1 MSSFE
6 NWNISDTNLSL
17 VKKITPSVFIDHRGY
32 YEETYN
38 KQFFLSRNINI
49 DFLQDDISVSKKNVL
64 RGIHGDE
71 KTWKLISCFYGS
83 FQLIVVNNDR
93 TSKEYMKW
101 ESFILSSENRCQ
113 ILVPPR
119 FGNGHLVL
127 SDLAIFHYKQNTQ
140 YDRNSQFTI
149 KWNDPIY
156 KFKWNVNDPILSTR
170 DC

>member
-6 NWNISDTNLSL
+6 HWKISDTNLSL

-38 KQFFLSRNINI
+38 KHFFLSRNINI

-101 ESFILSSENRCQ
+101 ESFILSSENRYQ

-140 YDRNSQFTI
+140 YDRDSQFTI

-156 KFKWNVNDPILSTR
+156 KFKWNVNDPILSMR

>member
-38 KQFFLSRNINI
+38 KQFFLSKNINI

>member
-6 NWNISDTNLSL
+6 HWKISDTNLSL

-38 KQFFLSRNINI
+38 KHFFLSRNINI

-156 KFKWNVNDPILSTR
+156 KFNWNVNDPILSMR

>member
-6 NWNISDTNLSL
+6 HWKISDTNLSL

-38 KQFFLSRNINI
+38 KHFFLSRNINI

-93 TSKEYMKW
+93 T
-101 ESFILSSENRCQ
+101 
-113 ILVPPR
+113 
-119 FGNGHLVL
+119 
-127 SDLAIFHYKQNTQ
+127 
-140 YDRNSQFTI
+140 
-149 KWNDPIY
+149 
-156 KFKWNVNDPILSTR
+156 
-170 DC
+170 